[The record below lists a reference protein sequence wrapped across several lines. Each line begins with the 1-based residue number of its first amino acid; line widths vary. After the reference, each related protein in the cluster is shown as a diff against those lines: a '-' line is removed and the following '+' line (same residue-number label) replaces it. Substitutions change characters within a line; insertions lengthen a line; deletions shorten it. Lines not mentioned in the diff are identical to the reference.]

1 MIIIQLTMQFSHYSL
16 NSTAWTMVG
25 INGNKCYSLE
35 MGGINLL
42 MPNSLWVFFNLED
55 YWSETNVSGMFTC
68 VCVIFEIHRPKISI
82 FYLKKKENY
91 VALHT
96 KLKKSKYRRLKWS
109 IQRTHHNNYLHLIHH
124 SSILEEV
131 IFGTTICMCTHMPN
145 NIFLLWFYASIPFY
159 KTLYEEGDQKIRL

>member
-42 MPNSLWVFFNLED
+42 MPNSLEWVFFNLED

-68 VCVIFEIHRPKISI
+68 VCVW
-82 FYLKKKENY
+82 YLKSIDLRFQFSTWKKRKIMWPYIQNWRSQSIGDSSGQSN
-91 VALHT
+91 VLT
-96 KLKKSKYRRLKWS
+96 IIIIFIWS
-109 IQRTHHNNYLHLIHH
+109 ITVLSYRKLFLVLPYACARTCL
-124 SSILEEV
+124 
-131 IFGTTICMCTHMPN
+131 TTFSCFDSMLQ
-145 NIFLLWFYASIPFY
+145 FLST
-159 KTLYEEGDQKIRL
+159 KRSTRKEIRK